1 MPKET
6 YNRQFPKYRT
16 HGHIRLYVSF
26 VVIFCT
32 LFASKAQVESQT
44 PDSIKFSMN
53 VYNSSNKL
61 PLSGVKVSVSG
72 LSGGFSVDSIGWID
86 RKTELMEEARRAKER
101 GDRMDLPDF
110 SDPMNNTVRY
120 SVMVPYDSVLI
131 VSLIKPGFEG
141 RTMRIKTNEAKVY
154 DNDNIAYFYAGKYGI
169 YPEDKSLRL
178 KELTVTATKIK
189 MYHNGDTLVYNADA
203 FNLPD
208 GSMLDALIRALPGA
222 SLSRRG
228 QITING
234 EPVSEL
240 LVNGKKFF
248 NGDPI
253 VALENLPHYTV
264 KDIKVYKKAPDEI
277 AYSRKVEERNKDD
290 DRLVLDVNLKKEF
303 SRGLITNYTLGGG
316 VNIRNDPSLKWLGRI
331 FALVYD
337 SRIEYGLYLQ
347 GNNVNSDASVD
358 GSGRWSTSDI
368 HIGLVT
374 SVKSGATFK
383 TYWKDQQREGFNSNL
398 TVSGRKKLYE
408 SQSEKT
414 ELFTEGSRLG
424 AYENTRKTRT
434 MDLRWDNLLTRHFRY
449 GLFKTSIDLNTER
462 ERRNESS
469 NSRQSDLENR
479 ESVDPLTEA
488 VKYRQTLK
496 NDELSRSYE
505 GNGRLSYALDPYLI
519 PAIARMKLEGNYNF
533 RTSRLDNNSAR
544 QIIYPDD
551 PVNNFYQ
558 IAKGRQTRTDNS
570 GSLAL
575 SIGSAIYT
583 YKKFGLEGAIDYS
596 FSIRDN
602 RGDLNRY
609 YDNPAELGP
618 ALLTRSSAMLLDEI
632 NSYDS
637 RSTENIN
644 KFGANLVLRFWNL
657 RLNLASE
664 YELNYRQYQENR
676 VHNHIDLRKY
686 SEMWTPSAKVDIL
699 GIYYSFSTYVT
710 LPQMRWLND
719 QEDTT
724 DPMNISRGNPNLK
737 NPRYW
742 VYSLGYHKSFGKRH
756 HSINASVDYRKV
768 DDAFSRARF
777 LNPETGAVISTPM
790 NVNGNR
796 STSQSLGY
804 SQSFGPRN
812 RFFIQNQFSHSLRH
826 NVDYSSEIDNPGTIG
841 SDYRTF
847 GDRFTFSFSIRDFNV
862 RANVDMRFNRQFSEK
877 YTFANARY
885 SDVDYTLEAQGIL
898 PWGIGLETS
907 LTLNTRYGYGNS
919 DIDRP
924 YWVWNLTLSKKFAR
938 HWLVKIHGYD
948 ILQQIPTFSRSIDT
962 QFISMTRY
970 NTQPS
975 YVLLSLTY
983 NLTITPKRK

>member
-1 MPKET
+1 MPMET
-6 YNRQFPKYRT
+6 YSRQFAKYRT
-16 HGHIRLYVSF
+16 YGHIRLYVSF
-26 VVIFCT
+26 LIIFCT
-32 LFASKAQVESQT
+32 LFVSKAQDKAQT
-44 PDSIKFSMN
+44 PDSIQFSMN

-61 PLSGVKVSVSG
+61 PLSGVKVAVSG

-86 RKTELMEEARRAKER
+86 RKTEMMDEARRAKER
-101 GDRMDLPDF
+101 GDRMDLPDL

-120 SVMVPYDSVLI
+120 SVTVPYDSVLI
-131 VSLIKPGFEG
+131 VSLTKPGFEG
-141 RTMRIKTNEAKVY
+141 RTMRLKTNEAKVY
-154 DNDNIAYFYAGKYGI
+154 DNIAYLYAGKYGI

-277 AYSRKVEERNKDD
+277 AYSRKVEERDKENDP
-290 DRLVLDVNLKKEF
+290 LVLDVNLKKEF

-316 VNIRNDPSLKWLGRI
+316 VNVSNDPSLKWLGRI

-337 SRIEYGLYLQ
+337 SQVEHGLYLQ

-358 GSGRWSTSDI
+358 GSGRWSASDI
-368 HIGLVT
+368 HTGLVT
-374 SVKSGATFK
+374 SAKAGATFK

-398 TVSGRKKLYE
+398 TVSGRKRFYE
-408 SQSEKT
+408 SQSETT

-424 AYENTRKTRT
+424 AYENARKTRA
-434 MDLRWDNLLTRHFRY
+434 MDLRWDNILSRHFRF

-462 ERRNESS
+462 EKRDESS

-479 ESVDPLTEA
+479 ESADPLTEA
-488 VKYRQTLK
+488 IKYRQTLK
-496 NDELSRSYE
+496 NDERSRSYE
-505 GNGRLSYALDPYLI
+505 GNGHLSYALDPYLI
-519 PAIARMKLEGNYNF
+519 PAIARMKFDGNYNF
-533 RTSRLDNNSAR
+533 RTSRLDYNSAQ

-551 PVNNFYQ
+551 AVNNLNQ
-558 IAKGRQTRTDNS
+558 ISKAEQRRTYNS
-570 GSLAL
+570 GNLTL
-575 SIGSAIYT
+575 SVGSAKYA
-583 YKKFGLEGAIDYS
+583 YKKFSIEGAIDYL
-596 FSIRDN
+596 FSIHDN

-609 YDNPAELGP
+609 YDNQAKLEP

-644 KFGANLVLRFWNL
+644 KFGANLGLRFWNL
-657 RLNLASE
+657 SIILDSK

-676 VHNHIDLRKY
+676 VHSHINLRKY
-686 SEMWTPSAKVDIL
+686 TEMWIPSAKVDIL
-699 GIYYSFSTYVT
+699 GLSYSFSTYLT

-724 DPMNISRGNPNLK
+724 DPMNIYRGNPNLK
-737 NPRYW
+737 DTRSW
-742 VYSLGYHKSFGKRH
+742 VHSLSYRKSFGKRH
-756 HSINASVDYRKV
+756 HSISASIDYRKV
-768 DDAFSRARF
+768 DDAVSRARF
-777 LNPETGAVISTPM
+777 LNPETGAIISTPM

-847 GDRFTFSFSIRDFNV
+847 GDRFTLSFSIRDFNI

-877 YTFANARY
+877 YSFANARY
-885 SDVDYTLEAQGIL
+885 SDIDYSLEAQGIL

-924 YWVWNLTLSKKFAR
+924 YWVWNLSLSKKFAR
-938 HWLVKIHGYD
+938 NWLVKIHGFD

-962 QFISMTRY
+962 QSISMTRY

>member
-1 MPKET
+1 MET
-6 YNRQFPKYRT
+6 YSRQFAKYEAY
-16 HGHIRLYVSF
+16 GHIRLYVSL
-26 VVIFCT
+26 VIILCT
-32 LFASKAQVESQT
+32 LFASKAQVKKQI
-44 PDSIKFSMN
+44 PDSILFSMN
-53 VYNSSNKL
+53 VYDSSNKL

-72 LSGGFSVDSIGWID
+72 ISGGFSVDSIGWID
-86 RKTELMEEARRAKER
+86 RKTEMMEEARRAKER

-110 SDPMNNTVRY
+110 SDPMNNTVEY

-131 VSLIKPGFEG
+131 VSLTKTGFEG
-141 RTMRIKTNEAKVY
+141 RTLRLKTNEAKVY
-154 DNDNIAYFYAGKYGI
+154 DDIAYLYAGKYGI

-222 SLSRRG
+222 TLSRRG

-264 KDIKVYKKAPDEI
+264 RDIKVYKKAPDEI
-277 AYSRKVEERNKDD
+277 AYSRKVEERDKSKDP
-290 DRLVLDVNLKKEF
+290 LVLDVNLKKEF
-303 SRGLITNYTLGGG
+303 MRGLITNYTLGGG
-316 VNIRNDPSLKWLGRI
+316 VNVSNDPSLKWLGRI

-358 GSGRWSTSDI
+358 GLGRWSDSDI
-368 HIGLVT
+368 HSGLVT
-374 SVKSGATFK
+374 SAKGGATFK
-383 TYWKDQQREGFNSNL
+383 IHWKDQEREGFNSTL
-398 TVSGRKKLYE
+398 TVGGRKRLYK
-408 SQSEKT
+408 SLSETT
-414 ELFTEGSRLG
+414 EIFTEGSRLG
-424 AYENTRKTRT
+424 AYENSRKTRA
-434 MDLRWDNLLTRHFRY
+434 MDLRWSNLLTRHFHY
-449 GLFKTSIDLNTER
+449 GLFKTSINLNTER
-462 ERRNESS
+462 EKRDESS
-469 NSRQSDLENR
+469 NSCQSDLESR
-479 ESVDPLTEA
+479 ESADPLTVA

-496 NDELSRSYE
+496 SDDRSRSYE
-505 GNGRLSYALDPYLI
+505 CNGRISYALDPYLI
-519 PAIARMKLEGNYNF
+519 PAIARMKFDGNYNF
-533 RTSRLDNNSAR
+533 RTSRLDNNSSR

-551 PVNNFYQ
+551 PVNNFNQ
-558 IAKGRQTRTDNS
+558 IANGRQTRTDNS
-570 GSLAL
+570 GNLDL
-575 SIGSAIYT
+575 SVGSAKYT
-583 YKKFGLEGAIDYS
+583 YKKLSLEGAIDYS
-596 FSIRDN
+596 FSLKDN

-609 YDNPAELGP
+609 YDNTPELEP

-637 RSTENIN
+637 HSTENIN
-644 KFGANLVLRFWNL
+644 KFGASLGLRYWNL
-657 RLNLASE
+657 SVILASK

-676 VHNHIDLRKY
+676 VNSNIDLRKY
-686 SEMWTPSAKVDIL
+686 SEMWTPSVKVDLL
-699 GIYYSFSTYVT
+699 GLKYSFSTYLT

-724 DPMNISRGNPNLK
+724 DPMNIYRGNPHLK
-737 NPRYW
+737 DSRSW
-742 VYSLGYHKSFGKRH
+742 VHSLGYHKSFGKRH
-756 HSINASVDYRKV
+756 HSISASVDYRKV
-768 DDAFSRARF
+768 DDAVSRARF

-862 RANVDMRFNRQFSEK
+862 RANVNMRFNRQFSEE
-877 YTFANARY
+877 YIFANARY
-885 SDVDYTLEAQGIL
+885 SDVDYSLDAQGIL
-898 PWGIGLETS
+898 PWGIGLDTS

-919 DIDRP
+919 YIDRP
-924 YWVWNLTLSKKFAR
+924 YWVWNLSLSKKIGR